1 VDSNF
6 RFRDALSSPTARPW
20 VAPPDSAVKGGSLGI
35 DAGSAVRMSSD
46 APAQAMAVSMIE
58 RVSSVN
64 CLVESSL
71 DVGEHPASCHELDRV
86 RPPRLGRPLR
96 VALPQE
102 LFTLEPGFAI
112 P

>member
-1 VDSNF
+1 M
-6 RFRDALSSPTARPW
+6 
-20 VAPPDSAVKGGSLGI
+20 
-35 DAGSAVRMSSD
+35 RMSSD
-46 APAQAMAVSMIE
+46 APTQAMAVSMIE

-64 CLVESSL
+64 CLVEASL
-71 DVGEHPASCHELDRV
+71 DVGEYPASCHELDRV